1 MALMRACALVA
12 DGEASWM
19 SCSFIL
25 EVLDTEIESR
35 RPVICGPSRF
45 VGVESL
51 FHLIYAFFLVGRLEK
66 EENHLRRFTFTA
78 LPFNLIDGD
87 RCAIF
92 AFVLPDG
99 ALFPQPYFF
108 ARQPYFLP
116 SFLGSGKLSIR
127 AKTAV
132 SIMYAIKPCIGF
144 DGSRMEQRL

>member
-1 MALMRACALVA
+1 M
-12 DGEASWM
+12 SWM
-19 SCSFIL
+19 SCCFIL

-66 EENHLRRFTFTA
+66 EKNHLRRFTFTA

-99 ALFPQPYFF
+99 ALFPQPYF
-108 ARQPYFLP
+108 LP
-116 SFLGSGKLSIR
+116 LFLGSGKLSIR

-132 SIMYAIKPCIGF
+132 STMYAVKPCIGF
-144 DGSRMEQRL
+144 GGFRMEQRL

>member
-1 MALMRACALVA
+1 
-12 DGEASWM
+12 M

-78 LPFNLIDGD
+78 LPFNLIGGD

-99 ALFPQPYFF
+99 ALFP
-108 ARQPYFLP
+108 QPYFLP

-144 DGSRMEQRL
+144 DGFRMEQRL